1 MLVEEEKILK
11 FECTLE
17 HIIFPKYAKE
27 IKSGEFGIFKALITK
42 KIENTEYN
50 EQVIKLKGICPHTVY
65 GTTYKIYAKL
75 ADVHELY
82 GATYEIIY
90 MSKCIDISSKDKQ
103 KEFLKNVLNENL
115 VDKDRKSVV

>member
-50 EQVIKLKGICPHTVY
+50 NDNILFKKILSKLT
-65 GTTYKIYAKL
+65 
-75 ADVHELY
+75 
-82 GATYEIIY
+82 
-90 MSKCIDISSKDKQ
+90 
-103 KEFLKNVLNENL
+103 
-115 VDKDRKSVV
+115 